1 MDCSLLSLGFSR
13 QEHWSGG
20 LPFPP
25 PGDLSDPGIK
35 HMSPA
40 APALQEDS
48 KPLSHVSVHLGE
60 LLNSDSFELV
70 MRIIL

>member
-1 MDCSLLSLGFSR
+1 MCAKLLQSCLALCDPMDCSLLSMGFSR

-40 APALQEDS
+40 DPALQEDS
-48 KPLSHVSVHLGE
+48 
-60 LLNSDSFELV
+60 
-70 MRIIL
+70 